1 MLKLSVSLLGTYA
14 EVGHEEHCPDINGP
28 GCLSQPVAP
37 QWHALRLFFGEL
49 RLGAS
54 YGITS
59 WLSTDVMWSLR
70 LVHVQFQLEDLERR
84 PIEQP
89 YGEELH
95 HRTETLVGLSIGL
108 AARLLLTSLNV
119 AGNVIAL
126 QTGLGFAI
134 AVDPTQGSHGAIVST
149 FLVTMGILMLFITGG
164 HAILFDGIFRSY
176 DIFVPGSPPPVSG
189 FLELVVRFVSSSF
202 LLGIELSAPFL
213 VISLVFYAGLGVVAK
228 MMPQFQ
234 VFFISMPLSIM
245 GGFGLLM
252 LLIGL
257 MMQVFLDRFVDS
269 FAGLVR

>member
-1 MLKLSVSLLGTYA
+1 
-14 EVGHEEHCPDINGP
+14 
-28 GCLSQPVAP
+28 
-37 QWHALRLFFGEL
+37 
-49 RLGAS
+49 
-54 YGITS
+54 
-59 WLSTDVMWSLR
+59 
-70 LVHVQFQLEDLERR
+70 
-84 PIEQP
+84 
-89 YGEELH
+89 
-95 HRTETLVGLSIGL
+95 
-108 AARLLLTSLNV
+108 
-119 AGNVIAL
+119 
-126 QTGLGFAI
+126 
-134 AVDPTQGSHGAIVST
+134 
-149 FLVTMGILMLFITGG
+149 MGILMLFITGG

>member
-1 MLKLSVSLLGTYA
+1 MVFPGIGEGFVST
-14 EVGHEEHCPDINGP
+14 
-28 GCLSQPVAP
+28 
-37 QWHALRLFFGEL
+37 RF
-49 RLGAS
+49 RLGLALAVS
-54 YGITS
+54 FLLTAPLAG
-59 WLSTDVMWSLR
+59 R
-70 LVHVQFQLEDLERR
+70 LPALPADGGTLFLLV
-84 PIEQP
+84 
-89 YGEELH
+89 G
-95 HRTETLVGLSIGL
+95 TETLVGLSIGL

-134 AVDPTQGSHGAIVST
+134 AVDPTHGAIVST

-269 FAGLVR
+269 FSGLVR

>member
-1 MLKLSVSLLGTYA
+1 VPGIPLLDSLL
-14 EVGHEEHCPDINGP
+14 
-28 GCLSQPVAP
+28 P
-37 QWHALRLFFGEL
+37 QQIFAFLLIFA
-49 RLGAS
+49 RLGALLMVFP
-54 YGITS
+54 GIGEGFV
-59 WLSTDVMWSLR
+59 STRFR
-70 LVHVQFQLEDLERR
+70 LGLALAVSFLLTAPLAGRLPALPADGGTLFLLV
-84 PIEQP
+84 
-89 YGEELH
+89 G
-95 HRTETLVGLSIGL
+95 TETLVGLSIGL

-269 FAGLVR
+269 FSGLVR